1 MHQFAKTGSGQT
13 YIGKALKKEMVRIL
27 TQGMTLAMLWCGNS
41 PFWRHFNA
49 KSRTVAKTGSGQDR
63 LGKVEEKRD
72 AFRFVSFRF
81 CRITHLLG
89 CAWYWIGRQDQDA
102 YGTVPAMN
110 GWVAGGGGGTWSTN
124 SSVYTFY
131 LLAFHSVNP
140 KLANLASKNGL
151 FEPFISKMHHFTKT
165 GSGQT

>member
-1 MHQFAKTGSGQT
+1 M
-13 YIGKALKKEMVRIL
+13 
-27 TQGMTLAMLWCGNS
+27 
-41 PFWRHFNA
+41 
-49 KSRTVAKTGSGQDR
+49 
-63 LGKVEEKRD
+63 
-72 AFRFVSFRF
+72 RFVSFRF

-140 KLANLASKNGL
+140 KLANLVRKHGL

-165 GSGQT
+165 GSGTNIGKALKKRVAFSQGDGVQTAQTDLELLFSIVAVRKRPFC

>member
-1 MHQFAKTGSGQT
+1 MRFVS
-13 YIGKALKKEMVRIL
+13 
-27 TQGMTLAMLWCGNS
+27 
-41 PFWRHFNA
+41 
-49 KSRTVAKTGSGQDR
+49 
-63 LGKVEEKRD
+63 
-72 AFRFVSFRF
+72 FRFVSFRF

-140 KLANLASKNGL
+140 KLANLVSKNGL